1 MTVEAQYAMEMRR
14 EYKYQ
19 NKYTKMLKQF
29 SLSGGT
35 LVNAFK
41 FSTVFQGLSKFNL
54 MGKDI
59 FIKGILRTKYIFS
72 LFKYLSFKIF
82 FYYYQ
87 K

>member
-1 MTVEAQYAMEMRR
+1 MTVEAQYAVEMHR

-19 NKYTKMLKQF
+19 NKYTKMLKRF
-29 SLSGGT
+29 SSGGT

-59 FIKGILRTKYIFS
+59 FIKGLLRTKYIF
-72 LFKYLSFKIF
+72 
-82 FYYYQ
+82 
-87 K
+87 